1 MKRREFLTRSLSV
14 ASAAAGLSFV
24 GSACGATASTAQ
36 DHRVLDLDLFDSSR
50 QRPVPARLYLP
61 HRASPAHPVPLLVF
75 SHGLGG
81 SRLGYSYLGR
91 HWADAGIASLHP
103 QHVGTVLTGP
113 T

>member
-1 MKRREFLTRSLSV
+1 MKRRALLAHAFGLATGSIGLAFAGAAKGAV
-14 ASAAAGLSFV
+14 ASP
-24 GSACGATASTAQ
+24 AQ
-36 DHRVLDLDLFDSSR
+36 GHRILDLDLFDTGR

-61 HRASPAHPVPLLVF
+61 HRASPAQPVPLLVF

-81 SRLGYSYLGR
+81 SRLGYNYLGR

-103 QHVGTVLTGP
+103 QHVGTVVTGP